1 MPVRNKLKHGTPR
14 NELKPT
20 EITKN
25 TPLVFETELKLAK
38 INISKSTVSPVGPVT
53 PNFLKI

>member
-20 EITKN
+20 EN
-25 TPLVFETELKLAK
+25 TLLVFETELKLAK